1 MKITKKI
8 LQKIIKEEI
17 ANVLKEDEEME
28 ALAATSVWDASATK
42 RSAKKAFMSRQI
54 DRQQAEQVKQAFL
67 KTYGKY
73 HNNLKFDANK
83 EANTAGM
90 MALQDLLS
98 AEKEAPAPAAQ
109 TKTTSADVQA
119 RIVGTKKVGDK
130 MVVTMK
136 DASGRTV
143 TGEAEIRGGNFGMAK
158 QRAASNARN
167 KLASSAP

>member
-17 ANVLKEDEEME
+17 EKVLKESPAAE
-28 ALAATSVWDASATK
+28 AASSVWDASSTK
-42 RSAKKAFMSRQI
+42 SAAKKAFMSRQI

-67 KTYGKY
+67 KMYGKY

-90 MALQDLLS
+90 MVLKDLLS
-98 AEKEAPAPAAQ
+98 SPKDKQAPKAQ
-109 TKTTSADVQA
+109 VKATSADVQA

-143 TGEAEIRGGNFGMAK
+143 TGEAEIRGGNFGLAK
-158 QRAASNARN
+158 ERAAANARN
-167 KLASSAP
+167 KLAASAP